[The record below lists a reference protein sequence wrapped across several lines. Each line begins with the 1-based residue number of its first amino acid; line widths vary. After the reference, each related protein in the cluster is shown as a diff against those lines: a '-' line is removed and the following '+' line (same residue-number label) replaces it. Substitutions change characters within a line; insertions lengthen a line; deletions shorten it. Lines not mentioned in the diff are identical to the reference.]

1 MSKEF
6 NFHGLDNKENEPVSM
21 ENLKNLEE
29 LLREKYRE
37 RLQIFNKANLETNPE
52 PFRFLNSQHCSII
65 LFLLP
70 EEVNG
75 DVATECYILSTPE
88 DRQESFK
95 ILTQEDLVD
104 LDSYHG
110 HHVFLTEKMLPIM
123 GFDKSQII
131 LNITDLYPIFNFRRG
146 ETIFENNFS
155 PVNFYINRNLKHRI
169 QSLIQ
174 NEIYEFKK
182 ISETKLSYFA
192 KEAHKF
198 PFSLLDLR
206 PLVELVNDDDFSY
219 QLDQA
224 MAAYHQIL
232 FLPCAATLGVVLE
245 TLCIKILEINQINS
259 KPSDTQ
265 LSKLI
270 EKLRNEKITTR
281 RDNTRLEVAYR
292 MRNMAAH
299 SSPGATLKE
308 DCHFMLNVINTVA
321 IEYFTQN

>member
-1 MSKEF
+1 MTTTF
-6 NFHGLDNKENEPVSM
+6 NFHGLDTKENESVSM

-37 RLQIFNKANLETNPE
+37 RLHIFNKANLETNPE
-52 PFRFLNSQHCSII
+52 PFRFLNSQNCSLIF
-65 LFLLP
+65 FLLP

-75 DVATECYILSTPE
+75 DVAAECYILSTPE
-88 DRQESFK
+88 ERQESFT
-95 ILTQEDLVD
+95 ILTQDDLID

-110 HHVFLTEKMLPIM
+110 HHVFLTEKMFPIM

-131 LNITDLYPIFNFRRG
+131 LNITDLYPIYNSRRG
-146 ETIFENNFS
+146 ETIFESNFI
-155 PVNFYINRNLKHRI
+155 PERFYNNRNLKYRI

-174 NEIYEFKK
+174 TEIYEFKN

-192 KEAHKF
+192 KEAYKF

-206 PLVELVNDDDFSY
+206 SLVELVNDNDFSY

-224 MAAYHQIL
+224 MAAYHQNL

-245 TLCIKILEINQINS
+245 TLCIKILDVNQINS